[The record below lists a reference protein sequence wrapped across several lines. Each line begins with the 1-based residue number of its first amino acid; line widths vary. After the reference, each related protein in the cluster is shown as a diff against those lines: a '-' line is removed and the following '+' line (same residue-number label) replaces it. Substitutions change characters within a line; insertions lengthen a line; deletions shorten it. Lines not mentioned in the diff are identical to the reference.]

1 MLKKSASTTKV
12 EVQAKDEVKKVLSL
26 PNLDL
31 ILRTRCGLAWARRV
45 SARQGWEGEKSDLF
59 EHPA

>member
-1 MLKKSASTTKV
+1 MLKKSASTTKA
-12 EVQAKDEVKKVLSL
+12 EVQAKDEVRKVLSS
-26 PNLDL
+26 PYLDL

-45 SARQGWEGEKSDLF
+45 SARQGWEGEMSGLF